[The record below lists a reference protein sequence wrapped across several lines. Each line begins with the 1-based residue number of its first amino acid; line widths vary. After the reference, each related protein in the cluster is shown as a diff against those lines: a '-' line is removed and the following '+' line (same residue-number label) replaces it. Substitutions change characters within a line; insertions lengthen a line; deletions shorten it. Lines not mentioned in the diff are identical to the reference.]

1 MSTKTEKTTKNNPAD
16 NTRDRN
22 MSRRNMLLAGTTFA
36 AAAAIGSSPP
46 VRVAR
51 AQQPRP
57 AASPGARPN
66 ILVIFGDDVGI
77 ANISA
82 YSNGLM
88 GYETPNIDRIAR
100 EGIKFQHYYGEQ
112 SCTAGRAAFLTGQ
125 HGIRTGLTKVGF
137 PGAPMGMSQL
147 DPSIGGLLKN
157 LGYGTAQF
165 GKNHVGDR
173 NPSLPTVNG
182 FDEFFGNL
190 YHLNAEE
197 EPELPDYPKDPAY
210 RAKFGP
216 RGVLRT
222 KATDRDDPTVDPRFG
237 RVGKKTIEDTG
248 ALTKKRM
255 ETIDDETSAAA
266 IDYMKRQQSAGKPF
280 FVWFNSTRMHLRTHV
295 RPEHRGRYKHGDSA
309 YVDGMHE
316 HDDTIGTLLNALD
329 QMGIANNT
337 IVVYTSDNGPHMN
350 TWPDGAM
357 TWFRSEKNTNWE
369 GAFRVPCL
377 VRWPGTIKPGTV
389 TNELMSHNDWLPTLA
404 AIAGEPDIVN
414 KLRGGYTANGVNY
427 KVHLDGYDQSAF
439 LRNVSG
445 SAANNNGT
453 KSARDTFFYSDDDG
467 LLVSMRQG
475 DYKYVF
481 EEQRARGTMQV
492 WAEPFT
498 KLRLQKI
505 YNLFQD
511 PFERAD
517 ITSNTFWDWQL
528 NHVQNMYGVM
538 DEVFKFT
545 KTFEEFPPRSFPP
558 SFNPANIL
566 ESSLDGIKEKK
577 RLTEGLNPERIRGRL
592 NEMIER
598 QLDGRSVR

>member
-1 MSTKTEKTTKNNPAD
+1 MSKHDHVVASKPQEHALN
-16 NTRDRN
+16 
-22 MSRRNMLLAGTTFA
+22 RRNVLLGGTTLA
-36 AAAAIGSSPP
+36 AASAITTTASI
-46 VRVAR
+46 RVAQ
-51 AQQPRP
+51 AQQP
-57 AASPGARPN
+57 AASTVGQRPN
-66 ILVIFGDDVGI
+66 ILVIWGDDIGI
-77 ANISA
+77 ANLST
-82 YSNGLM
+82 YSQGLM

-100 EGIKFQHYYGEQ
+100 EGIKFLHYYGEQ

-147 DPSIGGLLKN
+147 DPSVGGLLNN
-157 LGYGTAQF
+157 LGYATGQF

-173 NPSLPTVNG
+173 NESLPTVNG

-216 RGVLRT
+216 RGVLKC
-222 KATDRDDPTVDPRFG
+222 KATDQDDPTVDPRFG
-237 RVGKKTIEDTG
+237 KIGKQTIEDTG

-266 IDYMKRQQSAGKPF
+266 IDYMKRQHAAGKPF

-295 RPEHRGRYKHGDSA
+295 RAAHRGRYRHGDSE
-309 YVDGMHE
+309 YIDGMEE
-316 HDDTIGTLLNALD
+316 HDDTVGTLLKTLD
-329 QMGIANNT
+329 DMGIANNT
-337 IVVYTSDNGPHMN
+337 IVVYSSDNGPHMN

-377 VRWPGTIKPGTV
+377 VRWPGVIKPGTV
-389 TNELMSHNDWLPTLA
+389 TNEIMSHNDWIPTLCA
-404 AIAGEPDIVN
+404 AAGEPDIVN
-414 KLRGGYTANGVNY
+414 KLKAGYTANGINY
-427 KVHLDGYDQSAF
+427 KVHLDGHDQSAF
-439 LRNVSG
+439 LRNVNG
-445 SAANNNGT
+445 TAANNNGT
-453 KSARDTFFYSDDDG
+453 KSARDKFYYSDDDG
-467 LLVSMRQG
+467 LLVCFRQG

-481 EEQRARGTMQV
+481 SEQRMQGTMGL

-498 KLRLQKI
+498 TLRLQKI
-505 YNLFQD
+505 FNLMQD

-528 NHVQNMYGVM
+528 DHVQTMYGVM
-538 DEVFKFT
+538 DEVFQFVA
-545 KTFEEFPPRSFPP
+545 TFKDFPPRSFPP
-558 SFNPANIL
+558 SFNPANIM
-566 ESSLDGIKEKK
+566 ESTTDTMKQKK
-577 RLTEGLNPERIRGRL
+577 ALTEGLDLDRIRAGL
-592 NEMIER
+592 NRMIDK
-598 QLDGRSVR
+598 QLQDRGLK

>member
-1 MSTKTEKTTKNNPAD
+1 MSGELKNKNNPSEAD
-16 NTRDRN
+16 QTIN
-22 MSRRNMLLAGTTFA
+22 RRKLLLGTSSIVA
-36 AAAAIGSSPP
+36 AATLTSEALAQAKKAAPSPGP
-46 VRVAR
+46 A
-51 AQQPRP
+51 
-57 AASPGARPN
+57 AASPAGSKPN
-66 ILVIFGDDVGI
+66 ILVIWGDDIGI

-100 EGIKFQHYYGEQ
+100 EGLKMQHYYGEQ

-147 DPSIGGLLKN
+147 DPSVGGLLKN
-157 LGYGTAQF
+157 LGYATGQF

-182 FDEFFGNL
+182 FDEFYGNL

-216 RGVLRT
+216 RGVLRC

-237 RVGKKTIEDTG
+237 RVGKQTIEDTG

-266 IDYMKRQQSAGKPF
+266 IDFMKRQQGAGKPF
-280 FVWFNSTRMHLRTHV
+280 FVLFNSTRMHLRTHV
-295 RPEHRGRYKHGDSA
+295 RAEHRGRYTHGDSE
-309 YVDGMHE
+309 YIDGMME
-316 HDDTIGTLLNALD
+316 HDDIVGNLLKALD
-329 QMGIANNT
+329 DMGLANNT
-337 IVVYTSDNGPHMN
+337 VVVYSSDNGPHMN

-377 VRWPGTIKPGTV
+377 VRWPGNIKPGTV
-389 TNELMSHNDWLPTLA
+389 SNELMSHNDWIPTLC

-414 KLRGGYTANGVNY
+414 KLKAGYTANGIDY

-453 KSARDTFFYSDDDG
+453 KSARDRFFYSDDDG
-467 LLVSMRQG
+467 LLVALRKG
-475 DYKYVF
+475 HLKYVYS
-481 EEQRARGTMQV
+481 EQRLAGTMGL

-498 KLRLQKI
+498 TLRLQKI
-505 YNLFQD
+505 FNLMQD

-528 NHVQNMYGVM
+528 NQVGPVYGAM
-538 DEVFKFT
+538 DDVFQFVASFK
-545 KTFEEFPPRSFPP
+545 EFPPRSFPP
-558 SFNPANIL
+558 SFNPANIM
-566 ESSLDGIKEKK
+566 ESMLDSIKQKKALAEGVDMEKV
-577 RLTEGLNPERIRGRL
+577 RANLNRIIQEQIQGR
-592 NEMIER
+592 
-598 QLDGRSVR
+598 